1 MIIVAIV
8 TVYVTDNVLVDYD
21 DGSFE
26 SFDTTQLRVAEP
38 VEIAGRQINILHNTP
53 QPTGSPWRS
62 VGTRLRLEFENE
74 TIESLTSKDREIFSD
89 GARCRAFTR
98 RA

>member
-8 TVYVTDNVLVDYD
+8 SRYITDNVLTDYD

-26 SFDTTQLRVAEP
+26 SFDTTQLRVVEP
-38 VEIAGRQINILHNTP
+38 VEIAGRLINIHHNTP

-62 VGTRLRLEFENE
+62 AGTRLRLEFEKE
-74 TIESLTSKDREIFSD
+74 TIESLTSGDTDIFSD
-89 GARCRAFTR
+89 GARILQS
-98 RA
+98 